1 MKKNLLNWCL
11 LISVDIFLVLSI
23 FLPLLNIVTANPEI
37 GIVSGYHSCF
47 NLLTNGIYLATIPYI
62 IFVLVFIITSIF
74 LYKNKIFKIINL
86 ISLLLIT
93 VLGLT
98 GLFICFSVATLYG
111 LIYIFSILI
120 LTKIWC
126 EDKTK
131 R

>member
-1 MKKNLLNWCL
+1 MKKNSLNLCL
-11 LISVDIFLVLSI
+11 LISVDVLLLLSI
-23 FLPLLNIVTANPEI
+23 FLPLLNVVTANPEI

-47 NLLTNGIYLATIPYI
+47 NLLTNGFYLATIPYI

-74 LYKNKIFKIINL
+74 LYKNKIIKIINL

-111 LIYIFSILI
+111 LVYIFGL
-120 LTKIWC
+120 LVLVKIWL
-126 EDKTK
+126 KK
-131 R
+131 